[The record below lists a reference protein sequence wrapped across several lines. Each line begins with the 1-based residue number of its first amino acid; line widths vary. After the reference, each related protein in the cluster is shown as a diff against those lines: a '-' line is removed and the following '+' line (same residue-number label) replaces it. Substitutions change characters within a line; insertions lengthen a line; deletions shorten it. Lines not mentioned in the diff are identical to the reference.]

1 MRNLYPN
8 CLKVFLTGL
17 VLFLLAGC
25 AGKPFDYHPVSEI
38 PKGPG
43 LFSDKEDEDGKVVYD
58 SKRNKAKENSRES
71 HRVTDQQSAVKTDK
85 SVGDEGKVQDY
96 KEFQEYQEW
105 KEWQK
110 SKKDSDEFKEFQEW
124 REWKSYQEW
133 QKKSGLSA
141 E

>member
-1 MRNLYPN
+1 MRNFYPN

-25 AGKPFDYHPVSEI
+25 AGKSFDYHPVHEI

-43 LFSDKEDEDGKVVYD
+43 LFSDEEDGKVVYD
-58 SKRNKAKENSRES
+58 SKKSKVEESSRES
-71 HRVTDQQSAVKTDK
+71 QRATDQQSAVKSDK
-85 SVGDEGKVQDY
+85 SGVDEEKAPDY

-133 QKKSGLSA
+133 KKKSGLST